1 MLNSL
6 PLLSI
11 SDFLPLLTMM
21 GLGGMLGGVF
31 MTLFSLDQN
40 NLKTTLYPLVMT
52 FFGFL
57 IGIGLHFGSAGD
69 PMNLPIIYIML
80 QFVVLFIGSLHL
92 WWMYKKLFWSKR
104 DSYQAERDSF
114 SPEFTYTMY
123 ILVMMSAGMLGGYGY
138 FGGFSKMVDYWAIN
152 ILFVAPFLFIKS
164 YDFLNQIPYRDF
176 SKKWTFT
183 KDRIDEDNWE
193 WNNEMWVHFEVKET
207 VEAERRKT
215 GRTAR
220 FRILAPR
227 KVPLREIYRL
237 GVREY
242 NKKAPQVVL
251 QDLGFE
257 AGNDGQF
264 WWLFKVKSVWN
275 RPNTWFRRVR
285 YLDPFSSPVVN
296 DMRPNDILIM
306 YRMALK
312 PGVELDY
319 GEIAMGEM

>member
-1 MLNSL
+1 MSFFL

-11 SDFLPLLTMM
+11 SDFAPLLTLM
-21 GLGGMLGGVF
+21 GVGGVLGSVF
-31 MTLFSLDQN
+31 ALAFSLDQN
-40 NLKTTLYPLVMT
+40 NLKTTLYPIFATLMGMLLGV
-52 FFGFL
+52 
-57 IGIGLHFGSAGD
+57 ILHYGSVDD
-69 PMNLPIIYIML
+69 PMNLPWIYIGL
-80 QFVVLFIGSLHL
+80 QFLVLFLGSLHL

-104 DSYQAERDSF
+104 DTYSKERDSF

-123 ILVMMSAGMLGGYGY
+123 IMVMMSAGMLAGYGY
-138 FGGFSKMVDYWAIN
+138 FSGFGKMANYWAIN
-152 ILFVAPFLFIKS
+152 ILFIAPFLFIKA
-164 YDFLNQIPYRDF
+164 YDFLNQVPYRDF
-176 SKKWTFT
+176 AKKWTFT

-193 WNNEMWVHFEVKET
+193 WNNEMWVHFEVRET
-207 VEAERRKT
+207 VQAERLKK
-215 GRTAR
+215 GRMSR

-227 KVPLREIYRL
+227 RVPLREIYRL

-257 AGNDGQF
+257 IGNDGQF
-264 WWLFKVKSVWN
+264 WWLFKVKTVWN

-306 YRMALK
+306 YRMALT
-312 PGVELDY
+312 PGLELDY
-319 GEIAMGEM
+319 SEIAMGEM